1 MGKLRERKAKQAAD
15 QLKAGPAWDNPW
27 NLVFTNELGRYIS
40 HKMVR
45 QPYKRIVAAM
55 GRPDLR
61 FHNLR
66 HSYAVLSLMNGDDVK
81 TLQENLGHH
90 TAEFTLDTYGHVT
103 DQMKEDSANRMDAF
117 IKNIQKA

>member
-1 MGKLRERKAKQAAD
+1 
-15 QLKAGPAWDNPW
+15 
-27 NLVFTNELGRYIS
+27 
-40 HKMVR
+40 
-45 QPYKRIVAAM
+45 M